1 MNKFIT
7 LRSIAASAITTWAGS
22 ALAHDG
28 HALLG
33 SHWHTTDSL
42 GFIAVLVA
50 VAVLAAA
57 AVWLSQKK

>member
-1 MNKFIT
+1 MPTMNKSIT
-7 LRSIAASAITTWAGS
+7 LKYIASSAILTWAGG

-28 HALLG
+28 HGLPG

-42 GFIAVLVA
+42 GFVA